1 MTLINIIP
9 SFYTN
14 VKLYGAKGDGTTDD
28 TTAIQ
33 AAITAVQNAG
43 GGTVIFPEGTYK
55 ITSTLIISADNI
67 ELIGSGWNAQLL
79 AASPLASYMLQVQGP
94 GGAGNFRYGI
104 RIAHLFFNGNS
115 VASVNGLD
123 LISTYAALIDHVRMR
138 FIPGISIHMDG
149 ISGAF
154 GAYNYVRDC
163 HISDGGATA
172 IGLQTDNCEW
182 LTIHG
187 CQFGF
192 FSGGTA
198 VAVKLQNLNNKIIG
212 TSFDHNDT
220 AVQSS
225 FTHRNIIS
233 ACQFD
238 RAFTRFIYLQSAANN
253 VISGNFFGVNS
264 GTATEAILADGTNND
279 KNIIIGNTLEAT
291 SGFTDFAQEI
301 SGIGGVNTYA
311 DNDTAG
317 LPLVLVTGRARGN
330 HGFNPRGF
338 SVTQPA
344 VPASTVAATNT
355 TGVDCT
361 VHIAGGTLTA
371 VTIGGSATGITAA
384 APAGSTHSVRV
395 PAGQTIAITY
405 TVAPTWKW
413 FGD

>member
-1 MTLINIIP
+1 MLTTLQENGVV
-9 SFYTN
+9 N
-14 VKLYGAKGDGTTDD
+14 VKQFGAAGNGIDDD
-28 TTAIQ
+28 TQAIQ
-33 AAITAVQNAG
+33 ATINAVQASPQG
-43 GGTVIFPEGTYK
+43 GGVFLPAGTYL
-55 ITSTLIISADNI
+55 ISAPLIISADNI
-67 ELIGSGWNAQLL
+67 ELVGSGWNAQIL
-79 AASPLASYMLQVQGP
+79 AAPTLAGSMVQVQGP

-115 VASVNGLD
+115 VAGVNGLD

-149 ISGAF
+149 ISNAF

-163 HISDGGATA
+163 HISDGGTTA
-172 IGLQTDNCEW
+172 IGLQTDNSEW

-198 VAVKLQNLNNKIIG
+198 VAVKLQNLNNRIIG
-212 TSFDHNDT
+212 TSFDHNDI

-225 FTHRNIIS
+225 FTHRNIIQG
-233 ACQFD
+233 CQFD
-238 RAFTRFIYLQSAANN
+238 RAFTQFIYLQSSANN

-264 GTATEAILADGTNND
+264 GTAVEAIRADGVNND
-279 KNIIIGNTLEAT
+279 KNTIVGNTMQAASLFTNFAT
-291 SGFTDFAQEI
+291 EY
-301 SGIGGVNTYA
+301 SGIGGTNTYA
-311 DNDTAG
+311 ANDTGG
-317 LPLVLVTGRARGN
+317 LPIVLLTGIARGN
-330 HGFNPRGF
+330 HGYNPRGF
-338 SVTQPA
+338 SVAQPA

-384 APAGSTHSVRV
+384 AAAGSTHSVRV